1 MSVRSDKGGRE
12 MNILIAGVGGQGT
25 LLASK
30 VLGRYAVLCGKDCK
44 LSEVHGM
51 SQRGGSVTTHVR
63 IGDKVH
69 SPVIWPGG
77 ADMIIAFEVLEAARV
92 KHFLKPDGI
101 LLVNDVRI
109 LPMPCITGAVP
120 YPEGVKEKLLEQIN
134 GAFFID
140 AAAIANEAGNVR
152 SANVVMLG
160 ALCKLF
166 GFDNEKM
173 AEAVADCV
181 PPKYKELNLRAFEL
195 GYERVK

>member
-1 MSVRSDKGGRE
+1 MSAELV
-12 MNILIAGVGGQGT
+12 NVVFAGIGGQGII
-25 LLASK
+25 LISK
-30 VLGRYAVLCGKDCK
+30 ILTAGLVKMGYDVKM
-44 LSEVHGM
+44 SEIHGM